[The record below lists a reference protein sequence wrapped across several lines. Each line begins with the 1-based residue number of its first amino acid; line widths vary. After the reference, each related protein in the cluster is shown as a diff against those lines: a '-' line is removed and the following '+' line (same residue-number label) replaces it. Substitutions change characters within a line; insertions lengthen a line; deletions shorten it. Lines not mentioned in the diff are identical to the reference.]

1 MSRIPA
7 LVLVAFASATV
18 ACGSSSPSSE
28 TSTQHLGGDDK
39 CAVDSTQCPPVQPP
53 SGGKCFDGDLSSN
66 ACFDANAWT
75 KIASA
80 ACAAQGASLASSTFG
95 AQCGQTG
102 GPEPID
108 PTGHPGGING
118 QPGQTGGQT
127 GGSNGSPDQGTATDP
142 NGKPGQPPIHEPPVP
157 PQPAGA
163 YAGIKFSCCSVPTP
177 PPPPNPCL
185 RIPVDATTASGANG
199 ATDAKS
205 EAVRICADKG
215 LSVSSVESDPQGG
228 TVLICCPVQPPPPP
242 PSPVCSTITVGD
254 KLSCLAKDELEARAV
269 AACAQSGLTL
279 RSVSEI
285 VPCLD
290 SSQTPNGAGGVSLAT
305 VTCCGTDQTQN
316 LPPGATPKP

>member
-1 MSRIPA
+1 MRRRQHAVPA
-7 LVLVAFASATV
+7 RAAAERRQVLRRR
-18 ACGSSSPSSE
+18 PRLE
-28 TSTQHLGGDDK
+28 RLLR
-39 CAVDSTQCPPVQPP
+39 P
-53 SGGKCFDGDLSSN
+53 
-66 ACFDANAWT
+66 ANAWT

-118 QPGQTGGQT
+118 RPGQTGGQA

-142 NGKPGQPPIHEPPVP
+142 SGKPGQPPIHEPPVP
-157 PQPAGA
+157 RQPAGA
-163 YAGIKFSCCSVPTP
+163 ARHRVLLLQRAHPAAAAQPVP
-177 PPPPNPCL
+177 
-185 RIPVDATTASGANG
+185 RIPVDTTTASGTNG
-199 ATDAKS
+199 TTDAKS

-228 TVLICCPVQPPPPP
+228 TVLICCPVQPPPTPP
-242 PSPVCSTITVGD
+242 PSPVCSTINVGD